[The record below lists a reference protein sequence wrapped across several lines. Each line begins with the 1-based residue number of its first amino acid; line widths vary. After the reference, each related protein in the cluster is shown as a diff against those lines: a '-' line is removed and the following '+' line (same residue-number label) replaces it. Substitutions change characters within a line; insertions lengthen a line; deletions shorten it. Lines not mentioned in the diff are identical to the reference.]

1 MLCLTQDLITCYP
14 LFICILISCARST
27 YLHLMKEKLR
37 FKGEVIGP
45 MSQSRKYKVR
55 IHTQVSP
62 LSISHAS
69 PEAVGIAM

>member
-1 MLCLTQDLITCYP
+1 
-14 LFICILISCARST
+14 
-27 YLHLMKEKLR
+27 MKEKLR

-62 LSISHAS
+62 LSISHAG